1 MIMMLHGKSLLR
13 NPRNFESFRIM
24 GTEKSED
31 KAISS
36 SWHFSSF
43 CLIIQTQGICMY
55 DLLYVESH
63 LIKLNTFIQFWSLLL
78 IHICK
83 GSWWRQLKGTNVGK
97 IQVRLSLIYK
107 HGCQEMVKI
116 KNHSLYTMYKS
127 WKFWFLARFFQQ
139 PNSGRISLILWNHI
153 LWS

>member
-1 MIMMLHGKSLLR
+1 MIMMLHGKSLPR

-43 CLIIQTQGICMY
+43 FLIIQTQGICVY

-63 LIKLNTFIQFWSLLL
+63 LIKLNAFIQF
-78 IHICK
+78 
-83 GSWWRQLKGTNVGK
+83 
-97 IQVRLSLIYK
+97 
-107 HGCQEMVKI
+107 
-116 KNHSLYTMYKS
+116 
-127 WKFWFLARFFQQ
+127 
-139 PNSGRISLILWNHI
+139 
-153 LWS
+153 